1 MIDWQV
7 VSAISGFF
15 NQAGWVISLIVFN
28 CFLLMLLFF
37 ERFYML
43 NFQFKQM
50 FKNLREKINQNQNN
64 DWFDRNIQQTYLS
77 QAHFELSKRDI
88 YIKMLIM
95 ICPLLGLLGTVS
107 GMVAVFDVLSITG
120 TSNPRAM
127 ADSIGQA
134 TIPTMAGMVVA
145 IFGLILQNQLNALA
159 NKRSH
164 VLTQWVQGK

>member
-1 MIDWQV
+1 
-7 VSAISGFF
+7 
-15 NQAGWVISLIVFN
+15 
-28 CFLLMLLFF
+28 
-37 ERFYML
+37 
-43 NFQFKQM
+43 
-50 FKNLREKINQNQNN
+50 
-64 DWFDRNIQQTYLS
+64 
-77 QAHFELSKRDI
+77 
-88 YIKMLIM
+88 M

-159 NKRSH
+159 NKRTH

>member
-1 MIDWQV
+1 MIDWQI
-7 VSAISGFF
+7 VSTINSFF

-37 ERFYML
+37 ERFYIL
-43 NFQFKQM
+43 NFQFKHL
-50 FKNLREKINQNQNN
+50 FANLKIQIKSNN
-64 DWFDRNIQQTYLS
+64 KKDWLDQNIQDTYLS
-77 QAHFELSKRDI
+77 QAQFELTKRDT

-107 GMVAVFDVLSITG
+107 GMVSVFDVLAITG
-120 TSNPRAM
+120 TSNARAM

-159 NKRSH
+159 SRRTH
-164 VLTQWVQGK
+164 VLTQWVQGN